1 VPVRRSINAVLD
13 RAAGEG
19 EGWRGFRDGFKAE
32 REALGARR
40 GETLMANA
48 VQKITLSP
56 SRDIPFNKLVL
67 AQTNV
72 RRIKAGVSIE
82 DLAASIARRG
92 LIQSIHVRPVLDAG
106 GEETGMFEVPAGG
119 RRYRA
124 LEMLVNQKRLA
135 KTASVPCVVGDSS
148 GVILAQE
155 ISLAENIEH
164 APLHPLDQYRA
175 FKDMLEGGMSEEE
188 IAAAFFISTGA
199 VKQRLKL
206 TAVSPAL
213 LEIYADDGMTIA
225 QLEAF
230 AVSNDHTRQEQ
241 VWEAIKNNWSKE
253 PYQIRRMLT
262 ENTVRASDKRA
273 VFVGLERYKAA
284 GGEVLRDLFQ
294 SDDGG
299 WLQDVALLERLV
311 TGKLQT
317 IADEIASEG
326 WKWIEVA
333 VSFPYGAT
341 NGLRELEGAPID
353 FTSDEQAT
361 LDALRDEFDKLQ
373 AQYEEADELPDE
385 VDQRLGEI
393 EAAIKS
399 LEARPVRFDPAE
411 IARAGAFVSIDTDGA
426 LLVERG
432 YVKPEDEAPM
442 TPEGGNNAG
451 VDGSDLTATGSV
463 QRAVITIGG
472 QPADPEE
479 EEEDGNKP
487 LPDRLIMELT
497 ADRTLALRDKLAND
511 PATAFLAVLHK
522 FVRDAFSRYS
532 AQGVA
537 MEVFVRGTVFPVQSE
552 GLRDTTYARSIQA
565 RHEAWE
571 KRLPTDVADL
581 WDALSALTGTEQAD
595 LFAHCASFG
604 VNALY
609 EKADRYGN
617 GAISPHGV
625 QQRLADA
632 DHLARAV
639 GLDMIDA
646 GWRPTVGNY
655 LGRVTKARIL
665 EAVREG
671 AGERAGQL
679 IDHLKKGDMAKEAE
693 RLLAD
698 SGWLP
703 EPLRLLDVD
712 VEAVETNT
720 GDEDQ
725 ALPEFLAGDSDV
737 ALLDQREKQLDAA
750 E

>member
-1 VPVRRSINAVLD
+1 
-13 RAAGEG
+13 
-19 EGWRGFRDGFKAE
+19 
-32 REALGARR
+32 
-40 GETLMANA
+40 MATA
-48 VQKITLSP
+48 IQKITLSP

-92 LIQSIHVRPVLDAG
+92 LIQGIHVRPVLDADG
-106 GEETGMFEVPAGG
+106 RETGMFEVPAGG

-124 LEMLVNQKRLA
+124 LEMLVKQKLLA
-135 KTASVPCVVGDSS
+135 KTAPVPCVVGNSS
-148 GVILAQE
+148 SAVLSE
-155 ISLAENIEH
+155 EVSLAENLDR
-164 APLHPLDQYRA
+164 APLHPLDAYHA
-175 FKDMLEGGMSEEE
+175 FKEMRDKGMSEEE
-188 IAAAFFISTGA
+188 IAAAFFISVNI
-199 VKQRLKL
+199 VKQRLRL

-213 LEIYADDGMTIA
+213 LDIYAEDGMTIA

-230 AVSNDHTRQEQ
+230 SVSNDHVRQEQ
-241 VWEAIKNNWSKE
+241 VWEAVKNSWSKE

-273 VFVGLERYKAA
+273 VFVGLDAYEAA

-299 WLQDVALLERLV
+299 WLQDVPLLDRLL
-311 TGKLQT
+311 TEKLQVM
-317 IADEIASEG
+317 ADEIANEG

-333 VSFPYGAT
+333 LSFPYGAAR
-341 NGLRELEGAPID
+341 GLRELNGTPVD
-353 FTSDEQAT
+353 LSDEEQAT

-373 AQYEEADELPDE
+373 KEYEEADELPDE
-385 VDQRLGEI
+385 VDQRFGEL
-393 EAAIKS
+393 ETAIRAF
-399 LEARPVRFDPAE
+399 EARPVRFDPADV
-411 IARAGAFVSIDTDGA
+411 ARAGVFISVDTNGS

-432 YVKPEDEAPM
+432 FVKPEDEVPVAS
-442 TPEGGNNAG
+442 EGDNDRSVEAGNKSVA
-451 VDGSDLTATGSV
+451 AGSV
-463 QRAVITIGG
+463 QRSVITTGG
-472 QPADPEE
+472 QSTGPGDD
-479 EEEDGNKP
+479 EEDGIKP

-497 ADRTLALRDKLAND
+497 AERTLALRDKLAND

-522 FVRDAFSRYS
+522 FVRDVFSRYNS
-532 AQGVA
+532 QGAA
-537 MEVFVRGTVFPVQSE
+537 MDVCVRATVFPAQSPE
-552 GLRDTTYARSIQA
+552 LRDTPYARAIDG
-565 RHEAWE
+565 RHKAWE
-571 KRLPTDVADL
+571 TRLPSDVTEL
-581 WDALSALTGTEQAD
+581 WNALAALTAAEQAE

-609 EKADRYGN
+609 ERADRYGN
-617 GAISPHGV
+617 GAISAHGV
-625 QQRLADA
+625 QQRLTEA

-639 GLDMIDA
+639 GLDMADA

-671 AGERAGQL
+671 EGERAAQL
-679 IDHLKKGDMAKEAE
+679 IDHLKKGDMANEAE

-703 EPLRLLDVD
+703 EPLQLADIN
-712 VEAVETNT
+712 VEAVDSCSDNK
-720 GDEDQ
+720 DEE
-725 ALPEFLAGDSDV
+725 LPEFLAGDGDDDG
-737 ALLDQREKQLDAA
+737 LFEDEKGDQVEIA

>member
-1 VPVRRSINAVLD
+1 
-13 RAAGEG
+13 
-19 EGWRGFRDGFKAE
+19 
-32 REALGARR
+32 
-40 GETLMANA
+40 MANA
-48 VQKITLSP
+48 VQKIILSP

-92 LIQSIHVRPVLDAG
+92 LIQSIHVRPVLD
-106 GEETGMFEVPAGG
+106 GEGQETGMFEVPAGG

-135 KTASVPCVVGDSS
+135 KTASIPCIVGGSS
-148 GVILAQE
+148 GSILAEE
-155 ISLAENIEH
+155 ISLAENIER
-164 APLHPLDQYRA
+164 APLHPLDAYRA
-175 FKDMLEGGMSEEE
+175 FKEMLDKGMSEEE
-188 IAAAFFISTGA
+188 IAAAFFISA
-199 VKQRLKL
+199 NIVRQRLKL

-213 LEIYADDGMTIA
+213 LDVYAEDGMTIG

-230 AVSNDHTRQEQ
+230 SVSNDHTRQEQ
-241 VWEAIKNNWSKE
+241 VWETIKNSWSRE
-253 PYQIRRMLT
+253 PYQIRRILT
-262 ENTVRASDKRA
+262 ENTLRASDKRA
-273 VFVGLERYKAA
+273 VFVGLDAYEAA
-284 GGEVLRDLFQ
+284 GGAVLRDLFQ

-299 WLQDVALLERLV
+299 WLQDVALLDRLV
-311 TGKLQT
+311 TEKLQVM
-317 IADEIASEG
+317 ADEIANEG

-333 VSFPYGAT
+333 MSFPYGAT
-341 NGLRELEGAPID
+341 HGLRELQGTPVDLSEE
-353 FTSDEQAT
+353 EQAT
-361 LDALRDEFDKLQ
+361 LAALRDEFDKLQ
-373 AQYEEADELPDE
+373 AEYEEADELPDE
-385 VDQRLGEI
+385 VDQRFGEL
-393 EAAIKS
+393 ETAIKS
-399 LEARPVRFDPAE
+399 LETRPVRFDPAG
-411 IARAGAFVSIDTDGA
+411 IARAGVFISVDSDGS

-432 YVKPEDEAPM
+432 YVKPEDEASASP
-442 TPEGGNNAG
+442 
-451 VDGSDLTATGSV
+451 GSDSGPSVEETDDPATAGSV

-472 QPADPEE
+472 QPTGPEE
-479 EEEDGNKP
+479 DDEDGIKP
-487 LPDRLIMELT
+487 LPDRLITELT

-511 PATAFLAVLHK
+511 PATAFLAVLEK
-522 FVRDAFSRYS
+522 FVRDTFSRYR

-571 KRLPTDVADL
+571 KRLPTDVDGL
-581 WDALSALTGTEQAD
+581 WNALSALTGTEQAE

-609 EKADRYGN
+609 ERADRYGK
-617 GAISPHGV
+617 GAISAHGV
-625 QQRLADA
+625 RQRLADA

-671 AGERAGQL
+671 AGERAFQL

-703 EPLRLLDVD
+703 EPLRLVDVD
-712 VEAVETNT
+712 VEAVDTNP
-720 GDEDQ
+720 GDEDE
-725 ALPEFLAGDSDV
+725 ALPEFLAGDNEI
-737 ALLDQREKQLDAA
+737 ALVDQEEKQLDAA

>member
-1 VPVRRSINAVLD
+1 MTI
-13 RAAGEG
+13 
-19 EGWRGFRDGFKAE
+19 
-32 REALGARR
+32 
-40 GETLMANA
+40 A
-48 VQKITLSP
+48 VQKITLSS

-67 AQTNV
+67 GQSNV
-72 RRIKAGVSIE
+72 RRIKAGVSID

-92 LIQSIHVRPVLDAG
+92 LIQSLHVRPVVDADG
-106 GEETGMFEVPAGG
+106 QETGMFEVPAGG

-124 LEMLVNQKRLA
+124 LEMLLKQKRLA
-135 KTASVPCVVGDSS
+135 KTALVPCVVGSS
-148 GVILAQE
+148 SSAILPAE
-155 ISLAENIEH
+155 VSLAENIER

-175 FKDMLEGGMSEEE
+175 FKDLHDQGMTEEE
-188 IAAAFFISTGA
+188 IAAAFLISVNV

-206 TAVSPAL
+206 TSVSPAL
-213 LEIYADDGMTIA
+213 LDVYAEDGMTIA

-230 AVSNDHTRQEQ
+230 SISNDHARQEL
-241 VWEAIKNNWSKE
+241 VWEAIKNSWSKE

-273 VFVGLERYKAA
+273 AFIGLERYEAA

-299 WLQDVALLERLV
+299 WLQDVPLLERLV
-311 TGKLQT
+311 TEKLQMM
-317 IADEIASEG
+317 ADEIANEG

-333 VSFPYGAT
+333 VSFPYGAA
-341 NGLRELEGAPID
+341 NGLRELKGTPID
-353 FTSDEQAT
+353 LASDEQAA
-361 LDALRDEFDKLQ
+361 LDALRGEFDKLQ
-373 AQYEEADELPDE
+373 TQYEEADELPDD
-385 VDQRLGEI
+385 VDQRFGEI
-393 EAAIKS
+393 ETAIKS
-399 LEARPVRFDPAE
+399 IEARPVRFDPGE
-411 IARAGAFVSIDTDGA
+411 IARAGVFVSIDTDGA

-432 YVKPEDEAPM
+432 YVKPEDEAPL
-442 TPEGGNNAG
+442 TPEGDNDP
-451 VDGSDLTATGSV
+451 VIDGSGVSATGSN

-472 QPADPEE
+472 QPVDPDDD
-479 EEEDGNKP
+479 EEDGIKP

-552 GLRDTTYARSIQA
+552 GLRDTIYARSIQA

-581 WDALSALTGTEQAD
+581 WHALSALTGTEQTE
-595 LFAHCASFG
+595 LFAHCASLG

-609 EKADRYGN
+609 ERADRYGN
-617 GAISPHGV
+617 GAISTHGV

-632 DHLARAV
+632 DRLARAV
-639 GLDMIDA
+639 GLDMIAA

-671 AGERAGQL
+671 AGERASQL

-703 EPLRLLDVD
+703 EPLRLAD
-712 VEAVETNT
+712 
-720 GDEDQ
+720 GDEDE
-725 ALPEFLAGDSDV
+725 ALPEFLASDNDV
-737 ALLDQREKQLDAA
+737 AVVDQEEKQLDAT

>member
-1 VPVRRSINAVLD
+1 M
-13 RAAGEG
+13 
-19 EGWRGFRDGFKAE
+19 
-32 REALGARR
+32 
-40 GETLMANA
+40 TTA
-48 VQKITLSP
+48 VQKITLSS
-56 SRDIPFNKLVL
+56 SRDIPFSKLVL
-67 AQTNV
+67 GQSNV
-72 RRIKAGVSIE
+72 RRIKAGVSIQ

-92 LIQSIHVRPVLDAG
+92 LIQSLHVRPVVDTDG
-106 GEETGMFEVPAGG
+106 QEMGMFEVPAGG

-124 LEMLVNQKRLA
+124 LELLVKQKQLA
-135 KTASVPCVVGDSS
+135 KTAPVPCVVGSS
-148 GVILAQE
+148 SSAILARE
-155 ISLAENIEH
+155 VSLAENVER

-175 FKDMLEGGMSEEE
+175 FKDLLDQGMSEEE
-188 IAAAFFISTGA
+188 IAAAFFISVNV

-206 TAVSPAL
+206 TTVSPAL
-213 LEIYADDGMTIA
+213 LDVYAEDGMTIA

-230 AVSNDHTRQEQ
+230 SVSRDHTRQEQ

-273 VFVGLERYKAA
+273 VFVGLERYEAA

-299 WLQDVALLERLV
+299 WLQDVPLLERLV
-311 TGKLQT
+311 KDKLQMM
-317 IADEIASEG
+317 ADEIANEG

-333 VSFPYGAT
+333 VSFPYGAAD
-341 NGLRELEGAPID
+341 GLRELEGAPVD
-353 FTSDEQAT
+353 LSSEEKAT
-361 LDALRDEFDKLQ
+361 LHALRDELRSLQ
-373 AQYEEADELPDE
+373 AEYEEADELPDE
-385 VDQRLGEI
+385 VDQRFGEL
-393 EAAIKS
+393 ESAIKT
-399 LEARPVRFDPAE
+399 LEARPVRFDLAE
-411 IARAGAFVSIDTDGA
+411 IARAGVFVSIDTDGA
-426 LLVERG
+426 ILIERG
-432 YVKPEDEAPM
+432 YVRPQDEAPV
-442 TPEGGNNAG
+442 TPEGDNDPGT
-451 VDGSDLTATGSV
+451 DGSDVEATGLV

-472 QPADPEE
+472 PPAGPEE
-479 EEEDGNKP
+479 DDEDGIKP
-487 LPDRLIMELT
+487 LPDRLITELT

-522 FVRDAFSRYS
+522 FVRDAFSGYS

-552 GLRDTTYARSIQA
+552 GLRDTNYARSIKN

-581 WDALSALTGTEQAD
+581 WDSLSALTGTEQTE
-595 LFAHCASFG
+595 LFAHCASLG

-609 EKADRYGN
+609 ERADRYGN
-617 GAISPHGV
+617 GAISTHGV

-639 GLDMIDA
+639 GLDMIAA

-655 LGRVTKARIL
+655 LGSVTKARIL
-665 EAVREG
+665 QAVREG
-671 AGERAGQL
+671 AGERASQL

-703 EPLRLLDVD
+703 EPLRLADVD
-712 VEAVETNT
+712 IEAVGSNA
-720 GDEDQ
+720 GDEDET
-725 ALPEFLAGDSDV
+725 LPEFLAGGDAGDEDV
-737 ALLDQREKQLDAA
+737 KQLDAA

>member
-1 VPVRRSINAVLD
+1 
-13 RAAGEG
+13 
-19 EGWRGFRDGFKAE
+19 
-32 REALGARR
+32 
-40 GETLMANA
+40 MANA
-48 VQKITLSP
+48 VQKISLSP

-82 DLAASIARRG
+82 ELAASIARRG

-106 GEETGMFEVPAGG
+106 GKETGMFEVPAGG

-135 KTASVPCVVGDSS
+135 KTASIPCVVGNSS
-148 GVILAQE
+148 GPIAAEE

-175 FKDMLEGGMSEEE
+175 FKNMRDKGMSEEE
-188 IAAAFFISTGA
+188 IAAAFFISTSV

-206 TAVSPAL
+206 AELSPAL

-230 AVSNDHTRQEQ
+230 AVSNDHARQEQ
-241 VWEAIKNNWSKE
+241 VWEAIKNSWSKE

-273 VFVGLERYKAA
+273 VFVGLERYEAA

-299 WLQDVALLERLV
+299 WLQDVPLLERLV
-311 TGKLQT
+311 TEKLQMM
-317 IADEIASEG
+317 ADEIASEG
-326 WKWIEVA
+326 WKWIEIA

-341 NGLRELEGAPID
+341 NGLRELESTPIALA
-353 FTSDEQAT
+353 SDEQAT
-361 LDALRDEFDKLQ
+361 LAALRDEFEKLQ
-373 AQYEEADELPDE
+373 AQYEEANELPDE
-385 VDQRLGEI
+385 VDQRFGEI
-393 EAAIKS
+393 ETAIKS
-399 LEARPVRFDPAE
+399 IEARPVRFDPAE
-411 IARAGAFVSIDTDGA
+411 IARAGVLVSIDTDGA
-426 LLVERG
+426 PLVERG
-432 YVKPEDEAPM
+432 YVKPQDEAPV
-442 TPEGGNNAG
+442 TPEGDNDPGI
-451 VDGSDLTATGSV
+451 DGSGVSATGSN

-472 QPADPEE
+472 RPVDPDD
-479 EEEDGNKP
+479 EEEDGIKP

-511 PATAFLAVLHK
+511 PATAFLAVLYK
-522 FVRDAFSRYS
+522 FVRDTFSRYS
-532 AQGVA
+532 AQGAA
-537 MEVFVRGTVFPVQSE
+537 MEVFVRGAVFPVQSE
-552 GLRDTTYARSIQA
+552 GLRDTIYARSIKA
-565 RHEAWE
+565 RHDAWE
-571 KRLPTDVADL
+571 KRLPGDVADL
-581 WDALSALTGTEQAD
+581 WKTLSALTGAEQSE

-609 EKADRYGN
+609 ERADRYGN
-617 GAISPHGV
+617 GAISTHGV

-632 DHLARAV
+632 DRLARAV
-639 GLDMIDA
+639 RLDMIDA

-655 LGRVTKARIL
+655 LGRVTKSRIL

-671 AGERAGQL
+671 AGEAASQL

-703 EPLRLLDVD
+703 EPLRFADGDVG
-712 VEAVETNT
+712 AVDTNA
-720 GDEDQ
+720 GDEDET
-725 ALPEFLAGDSDV
+725 LPEFLAGDNNV
-737 ALLDQREKQLDAA
+737 ALVDQEEKQLDAT

>member
-1 VPVRRSINAVLD
+1 
-13 RAAGEG
+13 
-19 EGWRGFRDGFKAE
+19 
-32 REALGARR
+32 
-40 GETLMANA
+40 MANA

-92 LIQSIHVRPVLDAG
+92 LIQSIHVRPVLDADG
-106 GEETGMFEVPAGG
+106 GETGMFEVPAGG

-135 KTASVPCVVGDSS
+135 KTASVPCVVGNPL
-148 GVILAQE
+148 GPILAQE

-175 FKDMLEGGMSEEE
+175 FKEMLDEGMSEEE
-188 IAAAFFISTGA
+188 IAAAFFISTSA

-230 AVSNDHTRQEQ
+230 SVSNDHTRQEQ

-273 VFVGLERYKAA
+273 VFVDLERYEAA

-311 TGKLQT
+311 TEKLQT
-317 IADEIASEG
+317 IADEIANEG

-341 NGLRELEGAPID
+341 NGLRELEGTKID
-353 FTSDEQAT
+353 LTSDEQVT
-361 LDALRDEFDKLQ
+361 LDALREEFDKLQ

-385 VDQRLGEI
+385 VDQRFGEI
-393 EAAIKS
+393 ETAIKS

-411 IARAGAFVSIDTDGA
+411 IARAGVFVSIDTDGT

-442 TPEGGNNAG
+442 TPEGGNHPG
-451 VDGSDLTATGSV
+451 VDGSDVDAAASV

-552 GLRDTTYARSIQA
+552 GLRDTTYARSIKA

-571 KRLPTDVADL
+571 KRLPSDVVGL
-581 WDALSALTGTEQAD
+581 WDALSALTGIEQAE

-609 EKADRYGN
+609 ERADRYGN
-617 GAISPHGV
+617 GAISTHGV
-625 QQRLADA
+625 QQRLTDA

-646 GWRPTVGNY
+646 GWRPTVRNY

-671 AGERAGQL
+671 AGEAASQL

-703 EPLRLLDVD
+703 EPLRLVDID
-712 VEAVETNT
+712 VEAVDTKA
-720 GDEDQ
+720 GDEEEV
-725 ALPEFLAGDSDV
+725 LPEFLAGGGDV
-737 ALLDQREKQLDAA
+737 ALVDQQEKQLDAA

>member
-1 VPVRRSINAVLD
+1 M
-13 RAAGEG
+13 
-19 EGWRGFRDGFKAE
+19 
-32 REALGARR
+32 
-40 GETLMANA
+40 TTA
-48 VQKITLSP
+48 VQKITLSS

-67 AQTNV
+67 GQSNV
-72 RRIKAGVSIE
+72 RRIKAGVSID
-82 DLAASIARRG
+82 DLAASIVRRG
-92 LIQSIHVRPVLDAG
+92 LIQSLHVRPVVDADG
-106 GEETGMFEVPAGG
+106 QETGMFEVPAGG

-124 LEMLVNQKRLA
+124 LEMLVKQKQLA
-135 KTASVPCVVGDSS
+135 KTAPVPCVIGSS
-148 GVILAQE
+148 SSAILAAE
-155 ISLAENIEH
+155 VSLAENIER

-175 FKDMLEGGMSEEE
+175 FKDLLDQGMTEEE
-188 IAAAFFISTGA
+188 IAAAFFVSVNV

-206 TAVSPAL
+206 TTVSPAL
-213 LEIYADDGMTIA
+213 LDFYAEDGMTIA

-230 AVSNDHTRQEQ
+230 SISSDHARQEL
-241 VWEAIKNNWSKE
+241 VWEAIKNSWSKE

-273 VFVGLERYKAA
+273 AFVGLEAYEVA
-284 GGEVLRDLFQ
+284 GGDVLRDLFQ

-299 WLQDVALLERLV
+299 WLQDVPLLERLV
-311 TGKLQT
+311 TEKLQMM
-317 IADEIASEG
+317 ADEIANEG

-333 VSFPYGAT
+333 VSFPYGAA
-341 NGLRELEGAPID
+341 NGLRELKGTPID
-353 FTSDEQAT
+353 LASDEQAT
-361 LDALRDEFDKLQ
+361 LDALRGEFDKLQ
-373 AQYEEADELPDE
+373 KQYEEADELPDD
-385 VDQRLGEI
+385 VDQRFGEI
-393 EAAIKS
+393 ETAIKS
-399 LEARPVRFDPAE
+399 IEARPVRFDPAE
-411 IARAGAFVSIDTDGA
+411 IVRAGVFVSIDTDGA

-432 YVKPEDEAPM
+432 YVKPEDEAPL
-442 TPEGGNNAG
+442 TAEGDNDPGI
-451 VDGSDLTATGSV
+451 DGSGASATGSN

-472 QPADPEE
+472 QPVDTDDD
-479 EEEDGNKP
+479 EEDGIKP

-511 PATAFLAVLHK
+511 SATAFLAVLHK

-565 RHEAWE
+565 SHEAWE

-581 WDALSALTGTEQAD
+581 WDALSGLTGTEQAE
-595 LFAHCASFG
+595 LFAHCASLG

-609 EKADRYGN
+609 ERADRYGN
-617 GAISPHGV
+617 GAISTHGV

-632 DHLARAV
+632 DRLARAV
-639 GLDMIDA
+639 GLDMIAA

-671 AGERAGQL
+671 AGERASQL

-703 EPLRLLDVD
+703 EPLRL
-712 VEAVETNT
+712 AA
-720 GDEDQ
+720 GDEDE
-725 ALPEFLAGDSDV
+725 ALPEFLAGDNDV
-737 ALLDQREKQLDAA
+737 ALVDQEEKQLDAA

>member
-1 VPVRRSINAVLD
+1 VL
-13 RAAGEG
+13 G
-19 EGWRGFRDGFKAE
+19 
-32 REALGARR
+32 
-40 GETLMANA
+40 
-48 VQKITLSP
+48 QS
-56 SRDIPFNKLVL
+56 
-67 AQTNV
+67 NV
-72 RRIKAGVSIE
+72 RRIKAGVSID

-92 LIQSIHVRPVLDAG
+92 LIQSLHVRAVFDADG
-106 GEETGMFEVPAGG
+106 QETGMFEVPAGG
-119 RRYRA
+119 RRYLA
-124 LEMLVNQKRLA
+124 LEMLVKQKQLA
-135 KTASVPCVVGDSS
+135 KTAPVPCVVGNSS
-148 GVILAQE
+148 SAILAAE
-155 ISLAENIEH
+155 VSLAENIER

-175 FKDMLEGGMSEEE
+175 FKDLLDQGMTEEE
-188 IAAAFFISTGA
+188 IAAAFFISVNV

-206 TAVSPAL
+206 TTVSPAL
-213 LEIYADDGMTIA
+213 LDVYAEDGMTIA

-230 AVSNDHTRQEQ
+230 SVGKDHARQEQ
-241 VWEAIKNNWSKE
+241 VWEAIKTNWSKE

-273 VFVGLERYKAA
+273 VFIGLERYAAA

-311 TGKLQT
+311 TEKLQMM
-317 IADEIASEG
+317 AAEIASEG

-341 NGLRELEGAPID
+341 NGLRELESTPID
-353 FTSDEQAT
+353 LASDEQAT

-373 AQYEEADELPDE
+373 TQYEEADELPDD
-385 VDQRLGEI
+385 VDQRFGEI
-393 EAAIKS
+393 ETAIKS
-399 LEARPVRFDPAE
+399 IEARPVRFDPTE
-411 IARAGAFVSIDTDGA
+411 IARAGVFVSVDTDGS

-432 YVKPEDEAPM
+432 FVKPEDEAPV
-442 TPEGGNNAG
+442 TPEGDSDRGIEGSG
-451 VDGSDLTATGSV
+451 VSATDSN
-463 QRAVITIGG
+463 QRAVITMGG
-472 QPADPEE
+472 QPVDPDDD
-479 EEEDGNKP
+479 EEDGIKP

-537 MEVFVRGTVFPVQSE
+537 MEVFVRGAVFPVQSE
-552 GLRDTTYARSIQA
+552 GLRDTTYAHSIQA

-581 WDALSALTGTEQAD
+581 WGALSALTGTEQTE
-595 LFAHCASFG
+595 LFAHCASLG

-609 EKADRYGN
+609 ERADRYGN
-617 GAISPHGV
+617 GAISTHGV
-625 QQRLADA
+625 RQRLADA
-632 DHLARAV
+632 DRLARAV
-639 GLDMIDA
+639 GLDMIAA

-671 AGERAGQL
+671 AGERASQL

-703 EPLRLLDVD
+703 EPLRL
-712 VEAVETNT
+712 AA
-720 GDEDQ
+720 GDEDE
-725 ALPEFLAGDSDV
+725 ALPEFLAGDNDV
-737 ALLDQREKQLDAA
+737 ALVDRQEKQLDAA

>member
-1 VPVRRSINAVLD
+1 M
-13 RAAGEG
+13 EG
-19 EGWRGFRDGFKAE
+19 SCDGLKAE
-32 REALGARR
+32 REALGGPSRR
-40 GETLMANA
+40 SSMTTA
-48 VQKITLSP
+48 VQKITLSS

-67 AQTNV
+67 GQSNV
-72 RRIKAGVSIE
+72 RRIKAGVSID

-92 LIQSIHVRPVLDAG
+92 LIQSLHVRAVFDADG
-106 GEETGMFEVPAGG
+106 QETGMFEVPAGG

-124 LEMLVNQKRLA
+124 LEMLVKQKQLA
-135 KTASVPCVVGDSS
+135 KTAPVPCVVGNSS
-148 GVILAQE
+148 SAILAAE
-155 ISLAENIEH
+155 VSLAENIER

-175 FKDMLEGGMSEEE
+175 FKDLLDQGMTEEE
-188 IAAAFFISTGA
+188 IAAAFFISVNV

-206 TAVSPAL
+206 TTVSPAL
-213 LEIYADDGMTIA
+213 LDVYAEDGMTIA

-230 AVSNDHTRQEQ
+230 SVGKDHARQEL

-273 VFVGLERYKAA
+273 VFIGLERYAAA

-311 TGKLQT
+311 TEKLQMM
-317 IADEIASEG
+317 AAEIANEG

-341 NGLRELEGAPID
+341 NGLRELESTPID
-353 FTSDEQAT
+353 LASDEQAT

-373 AQYEEADELPDE
+373 TQYEEADELPDD
-385 VDQRLGEI
+385 VDLRFGEI
-393 EAAIKS
+393 ETAIKS
-399 LEARPVRFDPAE
+399 IEARPVRFDPTE
-411 IARAGAFVSIDTDGA
+411 IARAGVFVSVDTDGS

-432 YVKPEDEAPM
+432 YVKPEDEAPV
-442 TPEGGNNAG
+442 TPEGDNDPGTEGSG
-451 VDGSDLTATGSV
+451 VSATGSN

-472 QPADPEE
+472 RPVDPDDD
-479 EEEDGNKP
+479 EEDGIKP

-552 GLRDTTYARSIQA
+552 GLRDTIYAHSIQA

-581 WDALSALTGTEQAD
+581 WDALSALTGSEQAE
-595 LFAHCASFG
+595 LFAHCASLG

-609 EKADRYGN
+609 ERADRCSN
-617 GAISPHGV
+617 GAISTHGV

-639 GLDMIDA
+639 GLDMIAA

-671 AGERAGQL
+671 AGERASQL

-703 EPLRLLDVD
+703 EPLRLVDLDGEVAD
-712 VEAVETNT
+712 TNA
-720 GDEDQ
+720 GDDGQ
-725 ALPEFLAGDSDV
+725 ALPEFLAGDNDV
-737 ALLDQREKQLDAA
+737 TAVDQDEKQLDAA

>member
-1 VPVRRSINAVLD
+1 
-13 RAAGEG
+13 
-19 EGWRGFRDGFKAE
+19 
-32 REALGARR
+32 
-40 GETLMANA
+40 MANA
-48 VQKITLSP
+48 AQKITLSP

-72 RRIKAGVSIE
+72 RHIKAGVSIE
-82 DLAASIARRG
+82 ELAASIARRG

-135 KTASVPCVVGDSS
+135 KTASVPCVVGNSF
-148 GVILAQE
+148 GPIAAAE

-175 FKDMLEGGMSEEE
+175 FKDMRDKGMSEEE
-188 IAAAFFISTGA
+188 IAVAFFISVNI

-206 TAVSPAL
+206 TTVSPAL
-213 LEIYADDGMTIA
+213 LDVYADDGMTIA

-230 AVSNDHTRQEQ
+230 SVSSDHTRQEQ
-241 VWEAIKNNWSKE
+241 VWDAIKNSWSKE

-262 ENTVRASDKRA
+262 EGTVRASDKRT
-273 VFVGLERYKAA
+273 VFVGLESYEAA

-299 WLQDVALLERLV
+299 WLQDVPLLERLV
-311 TGKLQT
+311 SGKLKT
-317 IADEIASEG
+317 MAGEIANEG

-341 NGLRELEGAPID
+341 SGLRELEGTPIELTD
-353 FTSDEQAT
+353 DEQAT
-361 LDALRDEFDKLQ
+361 LDALREEFDKLQ
-373 AQYEEADELPDE
+373 AQYEEADELPDD
-385 VDQRLGEI
+385 VDQRFGEI
-393 EAAIKS
+393 ETAIKS
-399 LEARPVRFDPAE
+399 IEARPVHFDPAE
-411 IARAGAFVSIDTDGA
+411 IARAGVFVSIDTDGA

-432 YVKPEDEAPM
+432 YVKPEDEAPV
-442 TPEGGNNAG
+442 TPEGDNHPDI
-451 VDGSDLTATGSV
+451 DGSDVEATGSV
-463 QRAVITIGG
+463 QRAIITIGG
-472 QPADPEE
+472 QPVGPDDD
-479 EEEDGNKP
+479 EEDGNKP

-522 FVRDAFSRYS
+522 FVRDAFSRFS

-581 WDALSALTGTEQAD
+581 WDALSALTGTEQTE

-609 EKADRYGN
+609 ERADRYGN
-617 GAISPHGV
+617 GTISAHGV

-639 GLDMIDA
+639 GLDMIAA
-646 GWRPTVGNY
+646 GWRPTVSNY

-671 AGERAGQL
+671 AGERASQL

-703 EPLRLLDVD
+703 EPLRLVD
-712 VEAVETNT
+712 GDAEAVDTNA

-725 ALPEFLAGDSDV
+725 ALPEFLASDNDV
-737 ALLDQREKQLDAA
+737 ALVDQEEKQLDAA

>member
-1 VPVRRSINAVLD
+1 
-13 RAAGEG
+13 
-19 EGWRGFRDGFKAE
+19 
-32 REALGARR
+32 
-40 GETLMANA
+40 MANA

-82 DLAASIARRG
+82 ELAASIARRG

-135 KTASVPCVVGDSS
+135 KTASVPCVVGNPS
-148 GVILAQE
+148 GPILAQE

-175 FKDMLEGGMSEEE
+175 FKDMLDEGTSEEE
-188 IAAAFFISTGA
+188 IAAAFFISTGV
-199 VKQRLKL
+199 VKQRLRL

-213 LEIYADDGMTIA
+213 LDVYAEDGMTIA

-230 AVSNDHTRQEQ
+230 SVSNDHARQEQ
-241 VWEAIKNNWSKE
+241 VWEAIKNSWSKE

-262 ENTVRASDKRA
+262 ENTIRASDKRA
-273 VFVGLERYKAA
+273 VFVGLEHYEAA
-284 GGEVLRDLFQ
+284 GGEMLRDLFQ

-299 WLQDVALLERLV
+299 WLQDVPLLERLV
-311 TGKLQT
+311 TEKLQMM
-317 IADEIASEG
+317 ADEIANEG
-326 WKWIEVA
+326 WKWIKVA
-333 VSFPYGAT
+333 VSFPYGAA
-341 NGLRELEGAPID
+341 NGLRDLEGTPID
-353 FTSDEQAT
+353 LTGDEQAT

-385 VDQRLGEI
+385 VDQRFGEI
-393 EAAIKS
+393 ETAIKS
-399 LEARPVRFDPAE
+399 LEARPVRFDPVE
-411 IARAGAFVSIDTDGA
+411 IARAGVFVSIDTDGM

-432 YVKPEDEAPM
+432 FVKPEDEAPA
-442 TPEGGNNAG
+442 TPEGGSDPG
-451 VDGSDLTATGSV
+451 VDGSAVQATGSV

-472 QPADPEE
+472 QPADAEDD
-479 EEEDGNKP
+479 EEDGNKP
-487 LPDRLIMELT
+487 LPERLIMELT

-511 PATAFLAVLHK
+511 PTTAFLAVLHK

-537 MEVFVRGTVFPVQSE
+537 MEVFVRGTVFPVQSD
-552 GLRDTTYARSIQA
+552 GLRDTIYARSIQA

-581 WDALSALTGTEQAD
+581 WAALSALTGTEQAE

-609 EKADRYGN
+609 ERADRYGT
-617 GAISPHGV
+617 GAISTHGV

-632 DHLARAV
+632 DRLARAV
-639 GLDMIDA
+639 GLDMTNS
-646 GWRPTVGNY
+646 GWRPTIGNY

-671 AGERAGQL
+671 AGERASQL
-679 IDHLKKGDMAKEAE
+679 IDHLKKADMAKEAE

-703 EPLRLLDVD
+703 EPLRCVDVD
-712 VEAVETNT
+712 VEAVDTNG
-720 GDEDQ
+720 GDEDE
-725 ALPEFLAGDSDV
+725 ALPEFLADGDDV
-737 ALLDQREKQLDAA
+737 ALADQEARQLAA

>member
-1 VPVRRSINAVLD
+1 
-13 RAAGEG
+13 
-19 EGWRGFRDGFKAE
+19 
-32 REALGARR
+32 
-40 GETLMANA
+40 MANA

-82 DLAASIARRG
+82 ELAASIARRG
-92 LIQSIHVRPVLDAG
+92 LIQGIHVRPVLDADG
-106 GEETGMFEVPAGG
+106 AETGMFEIPAGG

-124 LEMLVNQKRLA
+124 LEMLVKQKRFA
-135 KTASVPCVVGDSS
+135 KTASVPCVVGNPSAP
-148 GVILAQE
+148 ILAEE
-155 ISLAENIEH
+155 ISLAENVEH
-164 APLHPLDQYRA
+164 APLHPLDQFRA
-175 FKDMLEGGMSEEE
+175 FKDMLDKGMSEEE
-188 IAAAFFISTGA
+188 IAAAFFISTSL

-206 TAVSPAL
+206 TVVSPAL
-213 LEIYADDGMTIA
+213 LDIYADDGMTIA

-230 AVSNDHTRQEQ
+230 SVSNDHARQEQ
-241 VWEAIKNNWSKE
+241 VWEAIKNSWSKE
-253 PYQIRRMLT
+253 PYQIRRVLT

-273 VFVGLERYKAA
+273 VFIGLEHYEAA

-299 WLQDVALLERLV
+299 WLQDVPLLERLV
-311 TGKLQT
+311 TEKLQMM
-317 IADEIASEG
+317 ADEIANEG

-341 NGLRELEGAPID
+341 NGLRELGSTPID
-353 FTSDEQAT
+353 LASDEQAT

-385 VDQRLGEI
+385 VDQRFGEI
-393 EAAIKS
+393 ETAIKS

-411 IARAGAFVSIDTDGA
+411 IVRAGVFVSIDTDGA

-432 YVKPEDEAPM
+432 YVKPEDEAPLA
-442 TPEGGNNAG
+442 PEGDNDSGI
-451 VDGSDLTATGSV
+451 DGSGVSATGSN

-472 QPADPEE
+472 QPVGPDDD
-479 EEEDGNKP
+479 EEDGIKP

-497 ADRTLALRDKLAND
+497 ADRTLALRDKIAND

-537 MEVFVRGTVFPVQSE
+537 MEVFVRGTVFPVQFE
-552 GLRDTTYARSIQA
+552 GLRDTIYARSIQA

-581 WDALSALTGTEQAD
+581 WGALSALTGTEQTE
-595 LFAHCASFG
+595 LFAHCASLG

-609 EKADRYGN
+609 ERADRYGN
-617 GAISPHGV
+617 GAISTHGV

-632 DHLARAV
+632 DRLARAV
-639 GLDMIDA
+639 GLDMIAA

-671 AGERAGQL
+671 AGERASQL

-703 EPLRLLDVD
+703 EPLRL
-712 VEAVETNT
+712 AA
-720 GDEDQ
+720 GDEDE
-725 ALPEFLAGDSDV
+725 ALPEFLAGGDDV
-737 ALLDQREKQLDAA
+737 ALVGQDEKQLDAA

>member
-1 VPVRRSINAVLD
+1 
-13 RAAGEG
+13 
-19 EGWRGFRDGFKAE
+19 
-32 REALGARR
+32 
-40 GETLMANA
+40 MANA

-67 AQTNV
+67 AQNNV
-72 RRIKAGVSIE
+72 RRIKAGASIE

-124 LEMLVNQKRLA
+124 LEMLVKQKRLA
-135 KTASVPCVVGDSS
+135 KTASVPCVVGNTS
-148 GVILAQE
+148 GPVLAEE
-155 ISLAENIEH
+155 ISLAENVEH

-175 FKDMLEGGMSEEE
+175 FKDMLEKGMSEEE
-188 IAAAFFISTGA
+188 IAAAFFISTNV

-213 LEIYADDGMTIA
+213 LDVYAEDGMTIA

-230 AVSNDHTRQEQ
+230 SVSSDHARQEQ
-241 VWEAIKNNWSKE
+241 VWEAVKNSWSKE

-273 VFVGLERYKAA
+273 VFVGLESYEAA

-299 WLQDVALLERLV
+299 WLQDVPLLERLV
-311 TGKLQT
+311 TEKLQM
-317 IADEIASEG
+317 IADEIANEG

-341 NGLRELEGAPID
+341 NGLRELEGTPID
-353 FTSDEQAT
+353 LTGDEQVT

-373 AQYEEADELPDE
+373 AQYEEADELPDD
-385 VDQRLGEI
+385 VDQRFGEI
-393 EAAIKS
+393 ETAIKS
-399 LEARPVRFDPAE
+399 LEARPVRFDPVE
-411 IARAGAFVSIDTDGA
+411 IARAGVFVSLDTDGV

-432 YVKPEDEAPM
+432 FVRPEDEAPA
-442 TPEGGNNAG
+442 TPEGASDPG
-451 VDGSDLTATGSV
+451 VDGADVEATGSV

-472 QPADPEE
+472 QQVEQEDD
-479 EEEDGNKP
+479 EEDSNKP

-537 MEVFVRGTVFPVQSE
+537 MEVFVRGTVFAVQSE
-552 GLRDTTYARSIQA
+552 GLRDTVYARSIQA

-571 KRLPTDVADL
+571 KRLPSDVADL
-581 WDALSALTGTEQAD
+581 WDALSALTGTEQAE

-609 EKADRYGN
+609 ERADRYGN
-617 GAISPHGV
+617 GAISTHGV

-671 AGERAGQL
+671 AGERAAQL

-703 EPLRLLDVD
+703 EPLRPVDVD
-712 VEAVETNT
+712 AEAADTNADD
-720 GDEDQ
+720 DE
-725 ALPEFLAGDSDV
+725 ALPEFLAGDDDAAS
-737 ALLDQREKQLDAA
+737 ADQEEKQLDAA

>member
-1 VPVRRSINAVLD
+1 
-13 RAAGEG
+13 
-19 EGWRGFRDGFKAE
+19 
-32 REALGARR
+32 
-40 GETLMANA
+40 MANA

-72 RRIKAGVSIE
+72 RHIKAGISIE
-82 DLAASIARRG
+82 ELAASIARRG
-92 LIQSIHVRPVLDAG
+92 LIQSIHVRPVLDAV

-135 KTASVPCVVGDSS
+135 KTASVPCVVGNPS
-148 GVILAQE
+148 GPIAAEE

-175 FKDMLEGGMSEEE
+175 FKDMRDKGMSEEE
-188 IAAAFFISTGA
+188 IAVAFFISTGV

-213 LEIYADDGMTIA
+213 LDVYADDGMTIA

-230 AVSNDHTRQEQ
+230 SVSNDHARQEQ
-241 VWEAIKNNWSKE
+241 VWEAIKNSWSKE

-273 VFVGLERYKAA
+273 VFVGLERYEAA

-299 WLQDVALLERLV
+299 WLQDVPLLERLV
-311 TGKLQT
+311 TEKLQMM
-317 IADEIASEG
+317 ADEIANEG

-333 VSFPYGAT
+333 VSFPYGAA
-341 NGLRELEGAPID
+341 NGLRELEGTPID
-353 FTSDEQAT
+353 LTGDEEAT
-361 LDALRDEFDKLQ
+361 LDALRGEFDKLQ
-373 AQYEEADELPDE
+373 AQYEETDELPDE
-385 VDQRLGEI
+385 VDQRFGEI
-393 EAAIKS
+393 ETAIKS
-399 LEARPVRFDPAE
+399 LEARPVRFDPVE
-411 IARAGAFVSIDTDGA
+411 IARAGVFVSIDADGT

-432 YVKPEDEAPM
+432 YLKPEDEAPA
-442 TPEGGNNAG
+442 TPEGDSDPAIGAAA
-451 VDGSDLTATGSV
+451 VDVTGPV

-472 QPADPEE
+472 QPADAEDD
-479 EEEDGNKP
+479 EEDGNKP
-487 LPDRLIMELT
+487 LPERLIMELT

-552 GLRDTTYARSIQA
+552 GLRDTIYARSIQA

-571 KRLPTDVADL
+571 NRLPTEVADL
-581 WDALSALTGTEQAD
+581 WRALSALTGTEQAE

-609 EKADRYGN
+609 ERADRYGT
-617 GAISPHGV
+617 GAITAHGV

-639 GLDMIDA
+639 GLDMIGA

-671 AGERAGQL
+671 AGERAAQL
-679 IDHLKKGDMAKEAE
+679 IDHLKKADMAKEAE

-703 EPLRLLDVD
+703 EPLRCVDLD
-712 VEAVETNT
+712 VEAVDPNA
-720 GDEDQ
+720 GDEDE
-725 ALPEFLAGDSDV
+725 ALPEFLAGGDDV
-737 ALLDQREKQLDAA
+737 TSVDQEAKQLAAA

>member
-1 VPVRRSINAVLD
+1 
-13 RAAGEG
+13 
-19 EGWRGFRDGFKAE
+19 
-32 REALGARR
+32 
-40 GETLMANA
+40 MANA
-48 VQKITLSP
+48 AQKITLSP

-72 RRIKAGVSIE
+72 RHIKAGVSIE
-82 DLAASIARRG
+82 ELAASIARRG

-135 KTASVPCVVGDSS
+135 KTASVPCVVGNSS
-148 GVILAQE
+148 GPIAAAE

-175 FKDMLEGGMSEEE
+175 FKDMRDKGMSEEE
-188 IAAAFFISTGA
+188 IAVAFFISVNI

-206 TAVSPAL
+206 TTVSPAL
-213 LEIYADDGMTIA
+213 LDVYADDGMTIA

-230 AVSNDHTRQEQ
+230 SVSSDHTRQEQ
-241 VWEAIKNNWSKE
+241 VWDAIKNSWSKE

-262 ENTVRASDKRA
+262 EGTVRASDKRA
-273 VFVGLERYKAA
+273 VFVGLESYEAA

-299 WLQDVALLERLV
+299 WLQDVPLLERLV
-311 TGKLQT
+311 SGKLKT
-317 IADEIASEG
+317 MAGEIANEG

-341 NGLRELEGAPID
+341 SGLRELEGTPIELTD
-353 FTSDEQAT
+353 DEQAT
-361 LDALRDEFDKLQ
+361 LDALREEFDKLQ
-373 AQYEEADELPDE
+373 AQYEEADELPDD
-385 VDQRLGEI
+385 VDQRFGEI
-393 EAAIKS
+393 EKAVKS
-399 LEARPVRFDPAE
+399 IEARPVRFDLAE
-411 IARAGAFVSIDTDGA
+411 IARAGVFVSIDTDGA

-432 YVKPEDEAPM
+432 YVKPEDEAPV
-442 TPEGGNNAG
+442 TPEGGKHSD
-451 VDGSDLTATGSV
+451 VDGSDVEATGSV
-463 QRAVITIGG
+463 QRAIITIGG
-472 QPADPEE
+472 QPVDPDDD
-479 EEEDGNKP
+479 EEDGNKP
-487 LPDRLIMELT
+487 LPDRLMMELT

-511 PATAFLAVLHK
+511 PAIAFLAVLHK
-522 FVRDAFSRYS
+522 FVRDAFSRFS

-581 WDALSALTGTEQAD
+581 WDALSALTGTEQTE

-609 EKADRYGN
+609 ERADRYGN
-617 GAISPHGV
+617 GAISAHGV

-639 GLDMIDA
+639 GLDMIAA

-671 AGERAGQL
+671 AGERASQL

-703 EPLRLLDVD
+703 EPLRLVD
-712 VEAVETNT
+712 GDAEAVDTNA

-725 ALPEFLAGDSDV
+725 ALPEFLANDNDV
-737 ALLDQREKQLDAA
+737 ALVDQGEKQLDAA

>member
-1 VPVRRSINAVLD
+1 
-13 RAAGEG
+13 
-19 EGWRGFRDGFKAE
+19 
-32 REALGARR
+32 
-40 GETLMANA
+40 MANA

-124 LEMLVNQKRLA
+124 LEMLVKQKRLA
-135 KTASVPCVVGDSS
+135 KTASVPCVVGNTS
-148 GVILAQE
+148 GPILAEE

-175 FKDMLEGGMSEEE
+175 FKDMLEKGMSEEE
-188 IAAAFFISTGA
+188 IAAAFFISTNV

-213 LEIYADDGMTIA
+213 LGVYAEDRMTIA

-230 AVSNDHTRQEQ
+230 SVSSDHARQEQ
-241 VWEAIKNNWSKE
+241 VWEAVKNSWSKE

-273 VFVGLERYKAA
+273 VFVGLESYEAA

-299 WLQDVALLERLV
+299 WLQDVPLLERLV
-311 TGKLQT
+311 TEKLQMM
-317 IADEIASEG
+317 ADEIANEG

-341 NGLRELEGAPID
+341 NGLRELEGTPID
-353 FTSDEQAT
+353 LTGDEQAT

-373 AQYEEADELPDE
+373 AKYEEADELPDD
-385 VDQRLGEI
+385 VDQRFGEI
-393 EAAIKS
+393 ETAIKS
-399 LEARPVRFDPAE
+399 LEARPVRFDPVE
-411 IARAGAFVSIDTDGA
+411 IARAGVFVSVDTDGV

-432 YVKPEDEAPM
+432 FVRPEDEAPA
-442 TPEGGNNAG
+442 TPEGGSDPG
-451 VDGSDLTATGSV
+451 VDGSGVEATGSV

-472 QPADPEE
+472 QPAET
-479 EEEDGNKP
+479 EEDEDDCIKP

-511 PATAFLAVLHK
+511 PPTAFLAVLHK

-532 AQGVA
+532 TQGVA
-537 MEVFVRGTVFPVQSE
+537 MEVFVRGTVLAAQSE
-552 GLRDTTYARSIQA
+552 GLRDTIYARSIQA

-571 KRLPTDVADL
+571 KRLPPDVAEL
-581 WDALSALTGTEQAD
+581 WDALAALKGTEQAE

-609 EKADRYGN
+609 ERADRYGN
-617 GAISPHGV
+617 GAISTHGV
-625 QQRLADA
+625 QQRLSDA
-632 DHLARAV
+632 EHLARTV

-671 AGERAGQL
+671 AGDRAAQL

-703 EPLRLLDVD
+703 EPLRLVD
-712 VEAVETNT
+712 LAAEVVDTNA
-720 GDEDQ
+720 GDEDE
-725 ALPEFLAGDSDV
+725 ALPEFLADDDEIDMIGHD
-737 ALLDQREKQLDAA
+737 EKQLDAA

>member
-1 VPVRRSINAVLD
+1 MTI
-13 RAAGEG
+13 
-19 EGWRGFRDGFKAE
+19 
-32 REALGARR
+32 
-40 GETLMANA
+40 A
-48 VQKITLSP
+48 VQKITLSS

-82 DLAASIARRG
+82 DLAESIARRG
-92 LIQSIHVRPVLDAG
+92 LIQGIHVRPLVGADG
-106 GEETGMFEVPAGG
+106 QETGMFEVPAGG

-124 LEMLVNQKRLA
+124 LEMLVKQKRLA
-135 KTASVPCVVGDSS
+135 KVAPVPCVVGSS
-148 GVILAQE
+148 SSTVLAE
-155 ISLAENIEH
+155 EVSLAENIER

-175 FKDMLEGGMSEEE
+175 FKVLCDQGMTEEE
-188 IAAAFFISTGA
+188 IAAAFFISVNI

-206 TAVSPAL
+206 TTVSPAL
-213 LEIYADDGMTIA
+213 LDVYAEDGMTIV

-230 AVSNDHTRQEQ
+230 SVSADHTRQEQ
-241 VWEAIKNNWSKE
+241 VWEAIKNSWSKE

-273 VFVGLERYKAA
+273 VFVGLESYEAA

-299 WLQDVALLERLV
+299 WLQDIPLLERLV
-311 TGKLQT
+311 IEKLQMM
-317 IADEIASEG
+317 ADEIANEG

-341 NGLRELEGAPID
+341 NGLRELEGTPID
-353 FTSDEQAT
+353 LTSDEQAT
-361 LDALRDEFDKLQ
+361 LDALRDEFEKLQ

-385 VDQRLGEI
+385 VDQRFGEI
-393 EAAIKS
+393 ETAIKS
-399 LEARPVRFDPAE
+399 IEARPVRFNPVE
-411 IARAGAFVSIDTDGA
+411 IACAGVFVSVDTDGA

-432 YVKPEDEAPM
+432 YVKPEDEALVPSD
-442 TPEGGNNAG
+442 GNNDPG
-451 VDGSDLTATGSV
+451 VDGSGVSATGPG

-472 QPADPEE
+472 QPADTEDDD
-479 EEEDGNKP
+479 EDGIKP
-487 LPDRLIMELT
+487 LPDRLVMELT
-497 ADRTLALRDKLAND
+497 ADRTLALRDRLAKD
-511 PATAFLAVLHK
+511 PATAFVAVLNK
-522 FVRDAFSRYS
+522 FARDAFSRYS

-537 MEVFVRGTVFPVQSE
+537 MEVLVRGTVFPVQSE
-552 GLRDTTYARSIQA
+552 GLRDTIYARSIQA

-581 WDALSALTGTEQAD
+581 WNALSALTGTEQAE
-595 LFAHCASFG
+595 LFAHCASLG

-609 EKADRYGN
+609 ERADRYGN
-617 GAISPHGV
+617 GAISTHGV

-632 DHLARAV
+632 DNLARAV

-671 AGERAGQL
+671 AGERASQL

-703 EPLRLLDVD
+703 EPLRLVDVD
-712 VEAVETNT
+712 VETVDVDADA
-720 GDEDQ
+720 GDEDE
-725 ALPEFLAGDSDV
+725 ALPEFLAGDDDV
-737 ALLDQREKQLDAA
+737 ALVDQDEKQLDAA

>member
-1 VPVRRSINAVLD
+1 MTGSRSRERLSAPV
-13 RAAGEG
+13 
-19 EGWRGFRDGFKAE
+19 AE
-32 REALGARR
+32 K
-40 GETLMANA
+40 TPMANA
-48 VQKITLSP
+48 VQKISLSP

-82 DLAASIARRG
+82 ELAASIARRG

-106 GEETGMFEVPAGG
+106 GKETGMFEVPAGG

-135 KTASVPCVVGDSS
+135 KTASIPCVVGNSS
-148 GVILAQE
+148 GPIAAEE

-175 FKDMLEGGMSEEE
+175 FKNMRDKGMSEEE
-188 IAAAFFISTGA
+188 IAAAFFISTSV

-206 TAVSPAL
+206 AEVSPAL

-230 AVSNDHTRQEQ
+230 AVSNDHARQDQ
-241 VWEAIKNNWSKE
+241 VWEAIKNSWSKE

-273 VFVGLERYKAA
+273 LFVGLERYEAA

-299 WLQDVALLERLV
+299 WLQDVPLLERLV
-311 TGKLQT
+311 TEKLQMM
-317 IADEIASEG
+317 ADEIASEG

-341 NGLRELEGAPID
+341 SGLRELEGTPID
-353 FTSDEQAT
+353 LTGDEQAT

-373 AQYEEADELPDE
+373 AQYEEADKLPDE
-385 VDQRLGEI
+385 VDQRFGEI
-393 EAAIKS
+393 ETAIKS
-399 LEARPVRFDPAE
+399 LEARPVRFDPVE
-411 IARAGAFVSIDTDGA
+411 IARAGVFVSVDTDGM

-432 YVKPEDEAPM
+432 FVKPEDEAPV
-442 TPEGGNNAG
+442 TPEGDNDPGIDESGN
-451 VDGSDLTATGSV
+451 SATGSN
-463 QRAVITIGG
+463 QRAIITIGG
-472 QPADPEE
+472 RPVDPDD
-479 EEEDGNKP
+479 EEEDGIKP

-522 FVRDAFSRYS
+522 FVRDTFSRYS

-552 GLRDTTYARSIQA
+552 GLRDTIYARSIKA
-565 RHEAWE
+565 RHDAWE
-571 KRLPTDVADL
+571 KRLPADVADL
-581 WDALSALTGTEQAD
+581 WNALSALTGTQQTE

-609 EKADRYGN
+609 ERADRYGN
-617 GAISPHGV
+617 GAISTHGV
-625 QQRLADA
+625 QRRLADA

-655 LGRVTKARIL
+655 LGRITKARIL

-671 AGERAGQL
+671 AGERASQL

-703 EPLRLLDVD
+703 EPLRLVDGD
-712 VEAVETNT
+712 VEAVDNNT
-720 GDEDQ
+720 GDEDE
-725 ALPEFLAGDSDV
+725 ALPEFLAGDNDV
-737 ALLDQREKQLDAA
+737 ALVDGEEKQLDAA